1 MLSVASLARG
11 FFILLG
17 GLSFAQIIWRGLAL
31 TLGPTVQRLLDLHQ
45 SLFDLFFDQIE
56 PLAIWVA
63 EHAFDFMHIDLNDH
77 WSQFVTLTWMYI
89 GADAK
94 NAWIGTW
101 PGAKT
106 TAAVRSAIGL
116 PLALAAGVGTGLLD
130 AASMWIAASILLGFV
145 GYRVGYALRYAYER
159 KNEGFNYASE
169 LLEKLMIPLGFAVVG
184 GAIIAL
190 VSLLDVKA
198 LLGEQSSP
206 PIIAFFALLFGLIA
220 FHMAFGAANA
230 ERTRKHDETWLKSFR
245 RQGNTRLSTAM
256 AWSVVSGGGLTGVGA
271 LGV

>member
-1 MLSVASLARG
+1 MLGLASLARL

-31 TLGPTVQRLLDLHQ
+31 TLGPTVQRLLDFHQ
-45 SLFDLFFDQIE
+45 SLFDVVFDQIE
-56 PLAIWVA
+56 PLAIWIA
-63 EHAFDFMHIDLNDH
+63 QHAFEFVHIDLNDH

-94 NAWIGTW
+94 NAWIGNW

-106 TAAVRSAIGL
+106 TAVVRAAIGL

-130 AASMWIAASILLGFV
+130 PASMWIATSILLGFV
-145 GYRVGYALRYAYER
+145 AYRVGYAFRYAYER
-159 KNEGFNYASE
+159 SNEGFNYFSE
-169 LLEKLMIPLGFAVVG
+169 LLEKLMIPIGFAVVG
-184 GAIIAL
+184 AGIIGL
-190 VSLLDVKA
+190 VSLIDVKA
-198 LLGEQSSP
+198 LAGEESSP
-206 PIIAFFALLFGLIA
+206 PIIAFFVLLFGLIA

-230 ERTRKHDETWLKSFR
+230 ERTRTQDESWLKSFL

-256 AWSVVSGGGLTGVGA
+256 TWSVVSGGGVTGLGA
-271 LGV
+271 MGV